1 VDLMDFVSFVKG
13 KPCLFLSNNGLF
25 LPCWVFSGANDHV
38 QNVLFKYIART
49 CKACSSN
56 VLRDRAKRVLL
67 LTDCLSF
74 AIVCNNDFN
83 VPYDN
88 LIDRHFIFHLF

>member
-1 VDLMDFVSFVKG
+1 M
-13 KPCLFLSNNGLF
+13 
-25 LPCWVFSGANDHV
+25 
-38 QNVLFKYIART
+38 
-49 CKACSSN
+49 
-56 VLRDRAKRVLL
+56 LRDRAKHVLL

-88 LIDRHFIFHLF
+88 LIDRHFNVINTDLLSYAYTFQGEITHPEF